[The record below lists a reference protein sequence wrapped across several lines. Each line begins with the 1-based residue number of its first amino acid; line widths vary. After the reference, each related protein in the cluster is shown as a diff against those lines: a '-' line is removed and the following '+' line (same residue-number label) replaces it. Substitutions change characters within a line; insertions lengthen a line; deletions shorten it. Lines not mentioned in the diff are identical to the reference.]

1 MKKKNKKQKGGNNL
15 NKNDF
20 INDNNYKE
28 YFENKN
34 IQWINKLNEIK
45 LYINQNNKR
54 PSAGDKDIYTKSLG
68 DWIGTQLKNYNK
80 NYNCI
85 VNNEENKKVWVKF
98 ITDYQVYFPNN
109 QPSKK
114 INNY

>member
-1 MKKKNKKQKGGNNL
+1 MINDYIYKL
-15 NKNDF
+15 WNDF

-45 LYINQNNKR
+45 LYINNNKR
-54 PSAGDKDIYTKSLG
+54 SSAGDKDIYVKSLG

-80 NYNCI
+80 NYNYI
-85 VNNEENKKVWVKF
+85 VNNEEIRKVWKEF
-98 ITDYQVYFPNN
+98 ITEYQEYFLDNPTIK

-114 INNY
+114 